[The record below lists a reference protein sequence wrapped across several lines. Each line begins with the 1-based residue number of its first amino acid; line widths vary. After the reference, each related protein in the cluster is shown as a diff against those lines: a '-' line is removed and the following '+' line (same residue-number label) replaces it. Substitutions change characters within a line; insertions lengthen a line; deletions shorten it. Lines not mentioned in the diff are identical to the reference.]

1 MAIKQMKCRALYT
14 EHPIEWMVVGI
25 LTAKV
30 ARLMLASRFVVK
42 TAHDESVSLNSV
54 NAELSAGFAADRAVC
69 PS

>member
-1 MAIKQMKCRALYT
+1 
-14 EHPIEWMVVGI
+14 MVVGI